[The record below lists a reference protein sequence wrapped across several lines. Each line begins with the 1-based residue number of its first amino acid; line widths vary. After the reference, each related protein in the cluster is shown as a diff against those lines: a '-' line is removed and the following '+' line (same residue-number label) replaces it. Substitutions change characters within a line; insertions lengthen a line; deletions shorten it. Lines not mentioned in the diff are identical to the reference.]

1 MENILVSI
9 ASFIPAHVRL
19 NMLRFELLF
28 FLGFL
33 LGVNTLEEILC

>member
-9 ASFIPAHVRL
+9 ASFIPALVPL

-33 LGVNTLEEILC
+33 LGVNMLEEILC